1 MTITDLM
8 RESSSM
14 AGNQKP
20 NLLVFLPDQQRA
32 DTLAC
37 YGGGKGHAPNLNKFA
52 SQSVIFQQACIPHP
66 VCTPSRSSLMTGTW
80 PHTNGCMHNFM
91 RLDPRFRCLPEM

>member
-1 MTITDLM
+1 MARRLSRRSFM
-8 RESSSM
+8 RTAALGS
-14 AGNQKP
+14 AGLALASRIRAQPAKLSRKP

-37 YGGGKGHAPNLNKFA
+37 YGDGKMHAPNLNKFA
-52 SQSVIFQQACIPHP
+52 SQSVIFQQACITHP

-80 PHTNGCMHNFM
+80 
-91 RLDPRFRCLPEM
+91 